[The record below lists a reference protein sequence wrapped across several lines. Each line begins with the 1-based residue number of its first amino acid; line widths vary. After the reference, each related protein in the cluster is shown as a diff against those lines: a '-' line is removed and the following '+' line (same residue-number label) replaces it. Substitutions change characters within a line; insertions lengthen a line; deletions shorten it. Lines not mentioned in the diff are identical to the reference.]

1 MFTEMRQA
9 VSVFLALTVVTGLAY
24 PLLVTGVAQIVFPR
38 QANGSLII
46 CEGTVVGSSL
56 IGQTFTESKY
66 FWGRPSATSPSYN
79 AAASSGSNLSASNP
93 ALHDAVKQRCEALRA
108 ADPENKAPI
117 PIDLVTA
124 SGSGLDPHIS
134 LASAQY
140 QAGRVARAR
149 GMDTSKVEAMI
160 SARASKPA
168 APGFGEP
175 TINVLELNLAL
186 DGKI

>member
-56 IGQTFTESKY
+56 IGQTFTDPKY
-66 FWGRPSATSPSYN
+66 FWGRPSATSPSCN
-79 AAASSGSNLSASNP
+79 AAASSGSNLGQTNP
-93 ALHDAVKQRCEALRA
+93 ALHDAVKQRCETLLA

-134 LASAQY
+134 LAGAQY

-160 SARASKPA
+160 SARALKPV